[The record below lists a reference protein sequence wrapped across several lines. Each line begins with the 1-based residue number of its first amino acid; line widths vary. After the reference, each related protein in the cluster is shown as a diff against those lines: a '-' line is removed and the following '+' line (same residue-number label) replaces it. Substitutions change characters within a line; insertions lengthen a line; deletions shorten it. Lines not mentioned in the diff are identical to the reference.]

1 MGVVRSAGAKCRLR
15 LLLPATATPTLDIN
29 RLLGILSGSADDG
42 ADTLDGLPLRIIKK
56 MRVPARCDR
65 IRVAQKRA
73 DQRQARAAAGQL
85 AGERMPQIMNSQAGD
100 TGGLGELP
108 PITLDIDPVPLGT
121 MAGKDVFTQ
130 RALRMLGGVRV
141 ANLRQQLPRRS
152 GKGRFM
158 RRILFDA
165 RRRFRPD
172 ALAEVEIGPGR
183 RPTSK
188 TKNATRAGIFYRA
201 NIQKR
206 GQIVAQ
212 CERFR

>member
-1 MGVVRSAGAKCRLR
+1 MCFHQAVDAKTRR
-15 LLLPATATPTLDIN
+15 FLPATATPALDIN

-42 ADTLDGLPLRIIKK
+42 ADTLDGGPLRIVEEVG
-56 MRVPARCDR
+56 VPARCDR

-141 ANLRQQLPRRS
+141 ANS
-152 GKGRFM
+152 
-158 RRILFDA
+158 D
-165 RRRFRPD
+165 
-172 ALAEVEIGPGR
+172 
-183 RPTSK
+183 S
-188 TKNATRAGIFYRA
+188 NCRAGA
-201 NIQKR
+201 DR
-206 GQIVAQ
+206 GAS
-212 CERFR
+212 